1 MLATKAIDLGYRP
14 RPHFIPFHTRTKRWA
29 AIVAHRRAGKTVA
42 CIIDLIDWALRC
54 EKPKGRFA
62 YVAPTYAQAKDV
74 VWSYLKDYTATIVSP
89 DDQRESDLTV
99 NLPNGARVR
108 LYGADNYDRM
118 RGIYLDGVVM
128 DEMGDI
134 DPRAWSEVIRPALS
148 DRSGWAV
155 FIGTPKGRNRFYE
168 LWDAAQNGKKMPDG
182 TRVKSD
188 EWYTLLLKA
197 SQTKLIPEHEL
208 SSARATMNPSQ
219 YAQEY
224 ECSFEAAV
232 VGAYYGTELERADEE
247 QRIAKVPHDRM
258 ADVITA
264 WDLGH
269 SDATA
274 IWFAQVVG
282 REIHLIDYYEM
293 TGQALD
299 HYVQVIKSK
308 PYVYSTHLLP
318 HDVAAHELGT
328 GKTRVEV
335 LQQLGIQAT
344 VVKRHSVDDGI
355 NAVRL
360 ALSRCWFD
368 REKCERGID
377 CLRLYR
383 AERDE
388 KLGVFKTKP
397 VHDWASDG
405 ADAFRYLIMGM
416 DDQPGKASY
425 PKPDM
430 SWVV

>member
-1 MLATKAIDLGYRP
+1 MLATTRTINLGYAP
-14 RPHFIPFHTRTKRWA
+14 RPHFVPFHKRTKRWA

-42 CIIDLIDWALRC
+42 CANDLVDWALRC
-54 EKPKGRFA
+54 DKPNGRFA

-74 VWSYLKDYTATIVSP
+74 AWQYLKEATGRIP
-89 DDQRESDLTV
+89 GAEQRESDLTV

-118 RGIYLDGVVM
+118 RGIYLDGVIL
-128 DEMGDI
+128 DEMADI
-134 DPRAWSEVIRPALS
+134 DPRAWLEVIRPALS

-155 FIGTPKGRNRFYE
+155 FIGTPKGRNRFWD
-168 LWDAAQNGKKMPDG
+168 LWKQAVASPD
-182 TRVKSD
+182 
-188 EWYTLLLKA
+188 WYTLELKA
-197 SQTKLIPEHEL
+197 SQTGLIPDNEL
-208 SSARATMNPSQ
+208 SSARATLNPSQ

-224 ECSFEAAV
+224 EVSFEAAV
-232 VGAYYGTELERADEE
+232 VGAYYGAELAKADEE
-247 QRIAKVPHDRM
+247 ARITSVPWDRT

-269 SDATA
+269 RDATA
-274 IWFAQVVG
+274 IWWAQVVG
-282 REIHLIDYYEM
+282 REIHVIDYYEAS
-293 TGQALD
+293 GQALD

-308 PYVYSTHLLP
+308 PYVYSDHLLP

-328 GKTRVEV
+328 GKTRQDV
-335 LQQLGIQAT
+335 LQQLGIQPSII
-344 VVKRHSVDDGI
+344 KRHSIEDGI

-360 ALSRCWFD
+360 ALTRCWFD
-368 REKCERGID
+368 KERCERGID

-388 KLGVFKTKP
+388 KLGVFKMKP
-397 VHDWASDG
+397 VHDWASNG

-416 DDQPGKASY
+416 DDQPGKRSY
-425 PKPDM
+425 AKPDT

>member
-1 MLATKAIDLGYRP
+1 LSQTVHNIDLGYVP
-14 RPHFIPFHTRTKRWA
+14 RAHFVPVHKRTKRWA
-29 AIVAHRRAGKTVA
+29 AILAHRRAGKTVA
-42 CIIDLIDWALRC
+42 CINDLVDWALRC
-54 EKPKGRFA
+54 DKPDGRFA
-62 YVAPTYAQAKDV
+62 YVAPTYGQAKDV
-74 VWSYLKDYTATIVSP
+74 AWTYLKAATGPIP
-89 DDQRESDLTV
+89 GAEQRESDLMV

-118 RGIYLDGVVM
+118 RGIYLDGVIM
-128 DEMGDI
+128 DEIADI
-134 DPRAWSEVIRPALS
+134 DPRAWLEVIRPALS

-168 LWDAAQNGKKMPDG
+168 MWKQARANTDD
-182 TRVKSD
+182 
-188 EWYTLLLKA
+188 WFTLELKA
-197 SQTKLIPEHEL
+197 SQTGIIPEDEL

-224 ECSFEAAV
+224 EVSFEAAV
-232 VGAYYGTELERADEE
+232 VGAYYGQELERADEE
-247 QRIAKVPHDRM
+247 QRITKVPHDRM

-274 IWFAQVVG
+274 IWFAQIVG
-282 REIHLIDYYEM
+282 REIHLIDYYEK
-293 TGQALD
+293 TGEALD
-299 HYVQVIKSK
+299 HYVKVIKSK
-308 PYVYSTHLLP
+308 PYVYSEHLLP
-318 HDVAAHELGT
+318 HDVEAHELGT
-328 GKTRVEV
+328 GKTRMEV
-335 LQQLGIQAT
+335 LQQLGIQPT
-344 VVKRHSVDDGI
+344 TVKRHTVDDGI

-368 REKCERGID
+368 KEACERGID

-388 KLGVFKTKP
+388 KLGVFKMKP

-416 DDQPGKASY
+416 DDQPGKKVY
-425 PKPDM
+425 PQPDM